1 MTLNRYIYPYQSNE
15 PFVYHIDKNIQI
27 IDFAGKI
34 NIWMLLYLTIINK
47 MKITYV
53 TSTLTSGGAERV
65 ISLLAN
71 NFAERG
77 YEVEMIALTSIS
89 PDYYTLNPKVKFIH
103 ADKVS
108 KWGLL
113 GELWWFRRHI
123 KKEQPDVVIAFMEA
137 VYEFVLL
144 ALLGTKTPVISSE
157 RLDPALISWPR
168 KVLRWLLLPT
178 ATAHVVQTQQIK
190 QYYNQRIQKK
200 THIIYNPVN
209 ERVFETSYDNDDDNE
224 NTKSKIKEERVNRII
239 SVGRLY
245 PQKNQKMMIE
255 AFAKIAKKYSKWSLV
270 IYGEGYL
277 REDLDI
283 LVEKLKV
290 KDKVLLPGRC
300 ETVIE
305 EVAKSKVFCLSSDYE
320 GMSNAMIEAL
330 CVGTPVISTKVSGT
344 DELIRDGENG
354 LLVDIGDT
362 DGLAQ
367 AFEKLLSN
375 QELREKIGK
384 EGQKLA
390 AKFKMDTIVD
400 QWEKLIKSVSN

>member
-1 MTLNRYIYPYQSNE
+1 
-15 PFVYHIDKNIQI
+15 
-27 IDFAGKI
+27 
-34 NIWMLLYLTIINK
+34 
-47 MKITYV
+47 MKISFV

-71 NFAERG
+71 NFADRG

-89 PDYYTLNPKVKFIH
+89 PDYYSLNPKVKFIH

-108 KWGLL
+108 KGGLL

-144 ALLGTKTPVISSE
+144 ALLGTKVPVISSE
-157 RLDPALISWPR
+157 RKDPATLGPLR
-168 KVLRWLLLPT
+168 KILRWILLPT
-178 ATAHVVQTQQIK
+178 AKAHVVQTQHIK
-190 QYYNQRIQKK
+190 QYYHQRIQKK

-209 ERVFETSYDNDDDNE
+209 ERVFETSYDNANDDE
-224 NTKSKIKEERVNRII
+224 NSGLRIKDERLNRII

-255 AFAKIAKKYSKWSLV
+255 AFAQISERYPDWKLV
-270 IYGEGYL
+270 IYGEGPERDSL
-277 REDLDI
+277 ES
-283 LVEKLKV
+283 LVSNLKYQV
-290 KDKVLLPGRC
+290 SSRISLPGRC

-330 CVGTPVISTKVSGT
+330 CVGTPVISTRVSGT

-375 QELREKIGK
+375 QELRTQLGK

-390 AKFKMDTIVD
+390 TKFKTDTIVD
-400 QWEKLIKSVSN
+400 QWEELVYSLKVKD

>member
-1 MTLNRYIYPYQSNE
+1 
-15 PFVYHIDKNIQI
+15 
-27 IDFAGKI
+27 
-34 NIWMLLYLTIINK
+34 
-47 MKITYV
+47 
-53 TSTLTSGGAERV
+53 
-65 ISLLAN
+65 
-71 NFAERG
+71 
-77 YEVEMIALTSIS
+77 
-89 PDYYTLNPKVKFIH
+89 
-103 ADKVS
+103 
-108 KWGLL
+108 
-113 GELWWFRRHI
+113 
-123 KKEQPDVVIAFMEA
+123 MEA

-144 ALLGTKTPVISSE
+144 ALLGTKVPVISSE
-157 RLDPALISWPR
+157 RKDPATLGSLR
-168 KVLRWLLLPT
+168 KILRWILLPT

-224 NTKSKIKEERVNRII
+224 NLKSKIKEERLNRII

-255 AFAKIAKKYSKWSLV
+255 AFAKIAPKFPEWSLV

-277 REDLDI
+277 RNDLER
-283 LVEKLKV
+283 LVERLKV

-330 CVGTPVISTKVSGT
+330 CVGTPVISTRVSGT

-362 DGLAQ
+362 EGLAK
-367 AFEKLLSN
+367 AFEILLSN
-375 QELREKIGK
+375 QELREQIGK
-384 EGQKLA
+384 KGQKLTT
-390 AKFKMDTIVD
+390 KFNTDTIVD
-400 QWEKLIKSVSN
+400 QWENLVHRLKVKG

>member
-1 MTLNRYIYPYQSNE
+1 
-15 PFVYHIDKNIQI
+15 
-27 IDFAGKI
+27 
-34 NIWMLLYLTIINK
+34 
-47 MKITYV
+47 MKITFV

-89 PDYYTLNPKVKFIH
+89 PDYYSLNPKVNFIH

-108 KWGLL
+108 KGGLL

-144 ALLGTKTPVISSE
+144 ALLGTKVPVISSE
-157 RLDPALISWPR
+157 RKDPATLGPLR
-168 KVLRWLLLPT
+168 KILRWILLPT
-178 ATAHVVQTQQIK
+178 ATAHVVQTQHIK
-190 QYYNQRIQKK
+190 NYYSKRIQKK

-209 ERVFETSYDNDDDNE
+209 ERVFETSYDNDDDNDNPE
-224 NTKSKIKEERVNRII
+224 LKIKDERLNRII

-255 AFAKIAKKYSKWSLV
+255 AFAKIAPKYPEWTLV
-270 IYGEGYL
+270 IYGEGPERDFL
-277 REDLDI
+277 ES
-283 LVEKLKV
+283 LVSSFKIQV
-290 KDKVLLPGRC
+290 SSHISLPGRC

-330 CVGTPVISTKVSGT
+330 CVGTPVISTRVSGT

-362 DGLAQ
+362 EGLAK
-367 AFEKLLSN
+367 AFEILLSN
-375 QELREKIGK
+375 QELREQIGK
-384 EGQKLA
+384 EGQRLA
-390 AKFKMDTIVD
+390 TKFKTDTIVD
-400 QWEKLIKSVSN
+400 QWEEIIIKHVERY

>member
-1 MTLNRYIYPYQSNE
+1 MRGAFCKESMY
-15 PFVYHIDKNIQI
+15 
-27 IDFAGKI
+27 
-34 NIWMLLYLTIINK
+34 
-47 MKITYV
+47 MKITFV

-89 PDYYTLNPKVKFIH
+89 PDYYTLNPKVRFIH

-108 KWGLL
+108 KGGLL
-113 GELWWFRRHI
+113 GELWWFRKHI
-123 KKEQPDVVIAFMEA
+123 KKEQPNVVIAFMEA
-137 VYEFVLL
+137 VYEFVLF
-144 ALLGTKTPVISSE
+144 ALLGTKVPVISSE
-157 RLDPALISWPR
+157 RKDPATLGPLR
-168 KVLRWLLLPT
+168 KFLRWMLLPT

-209 ERVFETSYDNDDDNE
+209 ERVFETSHDNDDDNDNPE
-224 NTKSKIKEERVNRII
+224 LKIKDERLNRII

-255 AFAKIAKKYSKWSLV
+255 AFAKIAPKFPEWSLV
-270 IYGEGYL
+270 IYGEGHQRKAL
-277 REDLDI
+277 EL
-283 LVEKLKV
+283 LVERLKV
-290 KDKVLLPGRC
+290 KDRVLLPGRC

-344 DELIRDGENG
+344 DELIHNGENG

-375 QELREKIGK
+375 QELREQLGK

-390 AKFKMDTIVD
+390 TQFKTDTIVD
-400 QWEKLIKSVSN
+400 QWENLVHRLKVKD

>member
-1 MTLNRYIYPYQSNE
+1 
-15 PFVYHIDKNIQI
+15 
-27 IDFAGKI
+27 
-34 NIWMLLYLTIINK
+34 
-47 MKITYV
+47 MKITFV

-89 PDYYTLNPKVKFIH
+89 PDYYSLNPKVKFIH

-108 KWGLL
+108 KGGLL
-113 GELWWFRRHI
+113 GELWWFRQHI

-144 ALLGTKTPVISSE
+144 ALLGTKVPVISSE
-157 RLDPALISWPR
+157 RKDPATLGPLR
-168 KVLRWLLLPT
+168 KILRWILLPT
-178 ATAHVVQTQQIK
+178 ATAHVVQTQHIK
-190 QYYNQRIQKK
+190 NYYSKRIQKK

-209 ERVFETSYDNDDDNE
+209 EKVFQVKVDGLKVKDREE
-224 NTKSKIKEERVNRII
+224 VEGEERLNRII

-255 AFAKIAKKYSKWSLV
+255 AFAQISERYPDWKLV
-270 IYGEGYL
+270 IYGEGPERDSL
-277 REDLDI
+277 ES
-283 LVEKLKV
+283 LVSNLKSQV
-290 KDKVLLPGRC
+290 SSRISLPGRC

-330 CVGTPVISTKVSGT
+330 CVGTPVISTRVSGT

-362 DGLAQ
+362 EGLAK
-367 AFEKLLSN
+367 AFEILLSN
-375 QELREKIGK
+375 QELREQIGK
-384 EGQKLA
+384 EGQKSA
-390 AKFKMDTIVD
+390 TKFKTDTIVD
-400 QWEKLIKSVSN
+400 QWEKLIIKHVEKY

>member
-1 MTLNRYIYPYQSNE
+1 
-15 PFVYHIDKNIQI
+15 
-27 IDFAGKI
+27 
-34 NIWMLLYLTIINK
+34 
-47 MKITYV
+47 MKLSFI

-77 YEVEMIALTSIS
+77 YDVEVIALTSIS
-89 PDYYTLNPKVKFIH
+89 PDFYTVDPKVKFIH

-108 KWGLL
+108 KGGLL
-113 GELWWFRRHI
+113 GELWWFRKHI
-123 KKEQPDVVIAFMEA
+123 KKEQPEVVIAFMEA
-137 VYEFVLL
+137 VYEFVLM
-144 ALLGTKTPVISSE
+144 ALLGTKIPVISSE
-157 RLDPALISWPR
+157 RLDPAIISWPR

-178 ATAHVVQTQQIK
+178 AAAHVVQTQHIK
-190 QYYNQRIQKK
+190 HYYNKQIQKK

-209 ERVFETSYDNDDDNE
+209 ERVFEAPLNPPKMGSYDNDDDNH
-224 NTKSKIKEERVNRII
+224 KLRVKEERLNRII

-255 AFAKIAKKYSKWSLV
+255 AFAKIAPKFPKWSLV

-277 REDLDI
+277 RKDLES
-283 LVEKLKV
+283 LVERLKV

-305 EVAKSKVFCLSSDYE
+305 EMAKSKVFCLSSDYE

-354 LLVDIGDT
+354 LLVNIGDK
-362 DGLAQ
+362 DGLVQ

-375 QELREKIGK
+375 QELREKIGQ

-390 AKFKMDTIVD
+390 AKFKMDAIVN
-400 QWEKLIKSVSN
+400 QWENLIKSVSN

>member
-1 MTLNRYIYPYQSNE
+1 
-15 PFVYHIDKNIQI
+15 
-27 IDFAGKI
+27 
-34 NIWMLLYLTIINK
+34 
-47 MKITYV
+47 MKITFV

-71 NFAERG
+71 NFAQRG

-89 PDYYTLNPKVKFIH
+89 PDYYSLNPKVKFIH

-108 KWGLL
+108 KGGLL
-113 GELWWFRRHI
+113 GELWWFRKHI

-137 VYEFVLL
+137 VYEFVLF
-144 ALLGTKTPVISSE
+144 ALLGTKVPVISSE
-157 RLDPALISWPR
+157 RKDPATLGPLR
-168 KVLRWLLLPT
+168 KFLRWMLLPT

-209 ERVFETSYDNDDDNE
+209 EKVFQVKVDGLKVKEGEEVKGDGL
-224 NTKSKIKEERVNRII
+224 KVKEERVKRII

-255 AFAKIAKKYSKWSLV
+255 AFAQVSERYPDWKLV
-270 IYGEGYL
+270 IYGEGHL
-277 REDLDI
+277 RNDLER
-283 LVEKLKV
+283 LVERLKV

-330 CVGTPVISTKVSGT
+330 CVGTPVISTRVSGT
-344 DELIRDGENG
+344 DELIRDSENG
-354 LLVDIGDT
+354 LLVNIGDKE
-362 DGLAQ
+362 GLAQ

-375 QELREKIGK
+375 QELRAQIGK

-390 AKFKMDTIVD
+390 TQFKTDTIVD
-400 QWEKLIKSVSN
+400 QWEKLVHRLKVKG

>member
-1 MTLNRYIYPYQSNE
+1 MR
-15 PFVYHIDKNIQI
+15 
-27 IDFAGKI
+27 
-34 NIWMLLYLTIINK
+34 
-47 MKITYV
+47 ITFV

-89 PDYYTLNPKVKFIH
+89 PDYYTLDPKVKFIH

-108 KWGLL
+108 KGGLP
-113 GELWWFRRHI
+113 GELCWFRQHI
-123 KKEQPDVVIAFMEA
+123 KKERPDVVIAFMEA

-144 ALLGTKTPVISSE
+144 ALLGTKIPVISSE

-178 ATAHVVQTQQIK
+178 TTAHVVQTQHIK
-190 QYYNQRIQKK
+190 KYYNQRIQKK

-209 ERVFETSYDNDDDNE
+209 EKVFETSYDDDN
-224 NTKSKIKEERVNRII
+224 NNLKLRAKEERLNRII

-255 AFAKIAKKYSKWSLV
+255 GFAQVSERHPDWKLV

-277 REDLDI
+277 RKDLKS
-283 LVEKLKV
+283 LVERLKI

-344 DELIRDGENG
+344 EELIKEGENG

-362 DGLAQ
+362 EGLTQ

-375 QELREKIGK
+375 QELREQFGK

-390 AKFKMDTIVD
+390 TLFKTDTIVD
-400 QWEKLIKSVSN
+400 QWEKLIKSVISLKIT

>member
-1 MTLNRYIYPYQSNE
+1 
-15 PFVYHIDKNIQI
+15 
-27 IDFAGKI
+27 
-34 NIWMLLYLTIINK
+34 
-47 MKITYV
+47 MKITFV

-89 PDYYTLNPKVKFIH
+89 PDYYSLNPKVKFIH

-108 KWGLL
+108 KGGLL
-113 GELWWFRRHI
+113 GELWWFRKHI
-123 KKEQPDVVIAFMEA
+123 KKEQPEVVIAFMEA

-144 ALLGTKTPVISSE
+144 ALLGTKIPVISSE

-178 ATAHVVQTQQIK
+178 TTAHVVQTQQIK
-190 QYYNQRIQKK
+190 KYYSKRIQKK

-209 ERVFETSYDNDDDNE
+209 ERVFEVKVDGLKVKDGVEVKVDGV
-224 NTKSKIKEERVNRII
+224 KIKEERLNRII

-255 AFAKIAKKYSKWSLV
+255 AFAKIASKFPEWSLV

-277 REDLDI
+277 RKDLES
-283 LVEKLKV
+283 LVERFKV

-344 DELIRDGENG
+344 DELIRDRENG
-354 LLVDIGDT
+354 LLVDVGDT
-362 DGLAQ
+362 EGLAQ

-375 QELREKIGK
+375 QELREQFGK

-390 AKFKMDTIVD
+390 TLFKTDTIVD
-400 QWEKLIKSVSN
+400 QWEELIKKVKNR